1 MSKALLAAACL
12 LAATGAAQAQ
22 EFNGFKLRPF
32 VGGGLTVGGDK
43 IDTVYYANDSS
54 ATLHAGN
61 LVQVMAGIDA
71 RFTQMYSM
79 QFNVGYQVDFA
90 DGDNGSLRFER
101 FPVEVLG
108 YIHVHPQ
115 ARIGVGARWVTGT
128 KVAGEGVLGSVQR
141 GFKTSRGAIIEGE
154 YFFNDSF
161 SLRARYVA
169 EKYEPDS
176 GADKIDGNHFGLL
189 MGWYF

>member
-1 MSKALLAAACL
+1 MRKALLAAACL
-12 LAATGAAQAQ
+12 IATTGAVQAQ
-22 EFNGFKLRPF
+22 EFTGFKLRPF
-32 VGGGLTVGGDK
+32 IGGGLTVGGDK
-43 IDTVYYANDSS
+43 VDTVYYTGNDSHS
-54 ATLHAGN
+54 LHAGN
-61 LVQVMAGIDA
+61 LVQVMAGVDA

-101 FPVEVLG
+101 VPLELLG

-115 ARIGVGARWVTGT
+115 ARLGVGVRWVSGA
-128 KVAGEGVLGSVQR
+128 KVAGEGVLDSVQN
-141 GFKTSRGAIIEGE
+141 GFKTTRGAIFEGE